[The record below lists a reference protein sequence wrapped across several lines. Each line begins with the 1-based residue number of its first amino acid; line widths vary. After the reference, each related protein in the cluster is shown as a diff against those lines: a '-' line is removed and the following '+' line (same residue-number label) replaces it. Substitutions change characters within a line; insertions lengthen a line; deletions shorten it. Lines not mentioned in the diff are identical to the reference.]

1 MNMFILNIALAIIW
15 AALWGS
21 PTLLMLGAGYV
32 LGFFTL
38 WFASP
43 VFGLKGSYFLRSWRV
58 VRLILYF
65 IYELIMSSLRVAY
78 DVLTPDDYSNP
89 AILEMPLDVKTDFQ
103 ILLIT
108 NLISLTPGTLSLDV
122 SPDRKTLTFHAMY
135 ADDPEALIAD
145 TKNGME
151 RLVREVFEE

>member
-1 MNMFILNIALAIIW
+1 MNMFILNIALAILW

-21 PTLLMLGAGYV
+21 PTVLMLVAGYF
-32 LGFFTL
+32 LGFFIL

-43 VFGLKGSYFLRSWRV
+43 VFGLERSYFLRSWRV
-58 VRLILYF
+58 LRLILF
-65 IYELIMSSLRVAY
+65 FLYELLMSSLKVAY
-78 DVLTPDDYSNP
+78 DVLTPSDFSNP

-135 ADDPEALIAD
+135 ADDPETLIRD
-145 TKNGME
+145 MKNGME
-151 RLVREVFEE
+151 RLVIEVFEQ

>member
-1 MNMFILNIALAIIW
+1 MNMFILNLALAVMW

-21 PTLLMLGAGYV
+21 PTLVMLAAGYV
-32 LGFFTL
+32 LGFLTL

-43 VFGLKGSYFLRSWRV
+43 VFGLPDGYFLRAWRI
-58 VRLILYF
+58 VRLILFF

-78 DVLTPDDYSNP
+78 DVLTPNDYSTP
-89 AILEMPLDVKTDFQ
+89 AILEMPLDVKTDFE

-122 SPDRKTLTFHAMY
+122 SDDRKTLTFHAMY
-135 ADDPEALIAD
+135 AEDPEALISD
-145 TKNGME
+145 MKNGME
-151 RLVREVFEE
+151 RLVIEVFE

>member
-21 PTLLMLGAGYV
+21 PTLTMLMAGYV

-43 VFGLKGSYFLRSWRV
+43 VFGMRRSYFLRSWRV

-65 IYELIMSSLRVAY
+65 LYELVMSSVRVAY
-78 DVLTPDDYSNP
+78 DVLTPNDYSTP

-122 SPDRKTLTFHAMY
+122 SSDRKTLTFHAMY
-135 ADDPEALIAD
+135 ADNPEALISEM
-145 TKNGME
+145 KNGME
-151 RLVREVFEE
+151 RMVREVFEE